1 MARAV
6 YRSIPSKILSSRDL
20 LAMLIL
26 GIVEIIL
33 LVQEILHLVIG
44 KGFRAGE
51 LDDLPHDYARR
62 VTRKDR

>member
-51 LDDLPHDYARR
+51 LDDLPHDYARG

>member
-6 YRSIPSKILSSRDL
+6 YRSVPSKILSSRDL

-33 LVQEILHLVIG
+33 LVQEFLHLVIW
-44 KGFRAGE
+44 KDFRAGE
-51 LDDLPHDYARR
+51 LVDLPHDYARG

>member
-1 MARAV
+1 
-6 YRSIPSKILSSRDL
+6 
-20 LAMLIL
+20 
-26 GIVEIIL
+26 VEIIL